1 MPQRQC
7 GSDAA
12 MAPAAAAAAVLA
24 EAFDSTPAYRQCR
37 SRTCRTSGMST
48 TSYWITIFAIASL
61 FSIDAVSSNGKM
73 TISYAMRCTLDDI
86 DD

>member
-1 MPQRQC
+1 MPQLQC

-12 MAPAAAAAAVLA
+12 MAAAAAAAVPA
-24 EAFDSTPAYRQCR
+24 EASESTPAYRQCR

-61 FSIDAVSSNGKM
+61 FSTDAVSSNGKM
-73 TISYAMRCTLDDI
+73 ISCAIRCILDDI
-86 DD
+86 DDR